1 MRISKKTRRPKH
13 FPPLGNERWNFDSC
27 ADPEQTHACYLY
39 EYCIESEPIKTQV
52 AAVRAGWDLRESPA
66 VKRKIAN
73 WQLDNPPPPPLPL
86 NDEFGEWVRRFKDA
100 VPEALV
106 TTKLRSDLHF
116 LISCQHFPTKHW
128 LEIPLAERNQIAM
141 TIPKSHKMLPLTDPA
156 RLEAPPMCIQPFEE
170 FTGSPFMISPLSLL
184 TSLVPHYVF
193 YLNWERSDRKL
204 VEDFRNWLEQNR
216 PEGKRPFHLTRRST
230 SRRTTDKELLKN
242 LSALRLIRHFEGNVE
257 KARDHCEEILEKSL
271 YSDDSSWRK
280 AEVKALKEIRRFD
293 RLAD

>member
-1 MRISKKTRRPKH
+1 MKKPRRRKH
-13 FPPLGNERWNFDSC
+13 FPDPPSVQWNFDSC

-39 EYCIESEPIKTQV
+39 EYSIESEAIKSQV

-66 VKRKIAN
+66 VKQKVAE
-73 WQLDNPPPPPLPL
+73 WELDNPPPTPWAIS
-86 NDEFGEWVRRFKDA
+86 DEVGEWCRRLKEA
-100 VPEALV
+100 IPEAVV

-116 LISCQHFPTKHW
+116 LINCQHFPKKHW
-128 LEIPLAERNQIAM
+128 LEIPLAERKQIAR

-156 RLEAPPMCIQPFEE
+156 RLEATPMSIQPFEE
-170 FTGSPFMISPLSLL
+170 FMTSPFMTSPLSLI

-193 YLNWERSDRKL
+193 SLNWERSDRKL

-216 PEGKRPFHLTRRST
+216 PEGERPFHLTRRST

-242 LSALRLIRHFEGNVE
+242 LSALRLIRHSGGNVE
-257 KARDHCEEILEKSL
+257 KARDHCEAILEKSL

-293 RLAD
+293 RLAG